1 MTVYA
6 RSDIAA
12 VTVGRSHG
20 GCGEVH
26 SRPVVNG
33 APARTWGLTCPPCEA
48 HLTHDPAWSGTL
60 ADVPSTPDEDLARES
75 AVKKTISSRDD
86 IMALALAKI
95 AGLPVAEYLTG
106 MVGKAVDSGTVL
118 CNRGHENFPQSK
130 FCGECGAPL
139 GEVITLPAAEASTE
153 LEPVSA
159 PVKPTRRASQQ
170 EAARQPATQPPARI
184 RRERT
189 VPVR

>member
-20 GCGEVH
+20 GCGVVH

-139 GEVITLPAAEASTE
+139 GEVIAL
-153 LEPVSA
+153 
-159 PVKPTRRASQQ
+159 
-170 EAARQPATQPPARI
+170 PATQSTTDIEQAVTKAAKRTASSSSQLAPRV
-184 RRERT
+184 RKERT
-189 VPVR
+189 APVR